1 MDPLGSLIA
10 WAADY
15 GIAGLLGV
23 AVFER
28 LVPMLPSYGFL
39 VAVGI
44 GAAEGGWSV
53 PAAFLVTTAGSLA
66 GCFAYYALA
75 AAIGEARSI
84 AFFTRFARLFGV
96 SPARVARLIAYFRD
110 NQRALVFGA
119 QLVPTVRLIAPGIAG
134 LLGTDVRLFAI
145 ASAAGIALWNGLF
158 IGVGYLASFAT
169 AAANASMLALQI
181 LAVLLLCE
189 GLAALAWHGLRRRRG
204 RLAPIPASAIS
215 GKE

>member
-44 GAAEGGWSV
+44 GAAEGGWSA
-53 PAAFLVTTAGSLA
+53 PAAFLVTVAGSLA

-75 AAIGEARSI
+75 AAIGEARSV

-96 SPARVARLIAYFRD
+96 SPTRVAGLIAYFRD
-110 NQRALVFGA
+110 NQRTLAFGA

-134 LLGTDVRLFAI
+134 LLRIDIARFAI
-145 ASAAGIALWNGLF
+145 ASAAGIALWNGIF
-158 IGVGYLASFAT
+158 IGVGFVVSCMT
-169 AAANASMLALQI
+169 GAANASTLALQV
-181 LAVLLLCE
+181 LAVLLLGE
-189 GLAALAWHGLRRRRG
+189 GLAALAWRSLRRRRA
-204 RLAPIPASAIS
+204 APIPASVIPVQ
-215 GKE
+215 E

>member
-1 MDPLGSLIA
+1 MDPLGNLIA
-10 WAADY
+10 WAAGY

-23 AVFER
+23 ALFER

-53 PAAFLVTTAGSLA
+53 PMALLVTMTGSLA

-96 SPARVARLIAYFRD
+96 SPARVARLVAYFRD
-110 NQRALVFGA
+110 NQRALAFGA

-134 LLGTDVRLFAI
+134 FLRIDIARFAI
-145 ASAAGIALWNGLF
+145 ASAAGIALWNGIF
-158 IGVGYLASFAT
+158 IGVGFLASLTT
-169 AAANASMLALQI
+169 AAANASTLALQV
-181 LAVLLLCE
+181 LVVLLLGE
-189 GLAALAWHGLRRRRG
+189 GLAALAWRSLRRRRA
-204 RLAPIPASAIS
+204 APIPASAIPA
-215 GKE
+215 KE